1 MKLTNR
7 DHNSM
12 TALHDMAC
20 RTFLRPGP
28 DLLVAID
35 TLAVKRIGFL
45 QDFNAFIIT
54 RIMAILAELGLCT
67 GVVLAGQMAVT
78 TGPVSGILTRRM
90 MMAVIADSA
99 ITRTGRMGLV
109 IKQNFSGN
117 PFKHNPDGMFG
128 FFGGKGRI
136 AECTNH
142 KQNDGRTIG
151 YLQVFL

>member
-7 DHNSM
+7 DHYSM

-45 QDFNAFIIT
+45 QNFNAFIIT
-54 RIMAILAELGLCT
+54 GIMAILAEFGLCV
-67 GVVLAGQMAVT
+67 GVALAGQMAVT
-78 TGPVSGILTRRM
+78 TGPVSGILSGRM
-90 MMAVIADSA
+90 MMAVITGRT
-99 ITRTGRMGLV
+99 ITRTGCMGLV
-109 IKQNFSGN
+109 IEQNFSGN
-117 PFKHNPDGMFG
+117 PFKHDPDGMFG

-136 AECTNH
+136 AECANN
-142 KQNDGRTIG
+142 KKNNGRTVG